1 MTTIKVFLNIA
12 TIGIALLFSQFANA
26 QKISQKSSL
35 ITVTGTSPMHDWEMS
50 GSAAT
55 FSGTVN
61 GNTIQNANFSMPA
74 KNLKSK
80 KGKTM
85 DNKAYEAL
93 KSTKTPN
100 ITFSTTSIVIGKSTV
115 SGKLSIAGVT
125 KNVSF
130 PANVIKKGNSYV
142 IDGTETIKLSDFGM
156 ERPGFMGIKT
166 GNLITVKVNV
176 VAE

>member
-12 TIGIALLFSQFANA
+12 TIGIALLFSQFVNA

-80 KGKTM
+80 KR
-85 DNKAYEAL
+85 
-93 KSTKTPN
+93 
-100 ITFSTTSIVIGKSTV
+100 
-115 SGKLSIAGVT
+115 
-125 KNVSF
+125 KN
-130 PANVIKKGNSYV
+130 NG
-142 IDGTETIKLSDFGM
+142 
-156 ERPGFMGIKT
+156 
-166 GNLITVKVNV
+166 
-176 VAE
+176 